1 LEEKLC
7 RAKICENW
15 SAVLSTDSYNLPTA
29 HGKAFVY
36 GCILCL
42 LKLPPCSLELIACE
56 VSDSKTIQPTADAKL
71 TATAYHEAGHAVIAL
86 ALGRAISRV
95 TVVPNQRYLG
105 ACHLQ
110 KSRFKPTK
118 DWLED
123 EILILFAGMV
133 AESRVTGKLCASGA
147 TQDLRGVRR
156 LATMRA
162 GGDRQVERLERRLL
176 DKTEYLVNDSTYW
189 LAIETIA
196 KELMVHQ
203 TISGRAARHHFELA
217 EKQSEA

>member
-1 LEEKLC
+1 VSQSEEL
-7 RAKICENW
+7 
-15 SAVLSTDSYNLPTA
+15 
-29 HGKAFVY
+29 
-36 GCILCL
+36 
-42 LKLPPCSLELIACE
+42 
-56 VSDSKTIQPTADAKL
+56 QPAADAKL

-86 ALGRAISRV
+86 SLGRAIQRV
-95 TVVPNQRYLG
+95 TVVPKHRYLG
-105 ACHLQ
+105 ACEFQ

-133 AESRVTGKLCASGA
+133 AESRITGKLCPNGA
-147 TQDLRGVRR
+147 AQDLRGVRR
-156 LATMRA
+156 LALMRA

-176 DKTEYLVNDSTYW
+176 DKTEYLVNDNMHW

-196 KELMVHQ
+196 KELVIHH

-217 EKQSEA
+217 EKQM